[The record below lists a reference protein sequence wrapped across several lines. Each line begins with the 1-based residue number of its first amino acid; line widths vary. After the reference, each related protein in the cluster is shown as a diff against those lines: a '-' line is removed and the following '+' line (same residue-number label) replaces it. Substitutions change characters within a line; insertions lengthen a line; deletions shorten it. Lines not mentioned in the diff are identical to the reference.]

1 MKLCVYGSLSEP
13 KQSGWSAQ
21 AAQLGRELAHRG
33 HTLVFGGG
41 GTGLLGALAQAAL
54 EAAGSLLAVVRTD
67 STWETPLPG
76 TYHKVPAHGYRWRKQ
91 RMEELADAFLILP
104 GGIGTLDECVE
115 TLILESR
122 WKPVVLWNLD
132 GYYNGLKDFFCRA
145 RAEGLLSQQWD
156 FAPWFCETTE
166 EIWTALERTE

>member
-1 MKLCVYGSLSEP
+1 MKLCVYGSLSAP
-13 KQSGWSAQ
+13 KQPHWKAQ

-33 HTLVFGGG
+33 HTFVFGGG
-41 GTGLLGALAQAAL
+41 GTGLLGAAAQAAL
-54 EAAGSLLAVVRTD
+54 EADGSLLAVTRID

-76 TYHKVPAHGYRWRKQ
+76 AYPKVPADSYRHRKQ

-122 WKPVVLWNLD
+122 WKPAVLWNLD

-156 FAPWFCETTE
+156 FAPWFCETTK
-166 EIWTALERTE
+166 EIWTALERIE

>member
-33 HTLVFGGG
+33 HTIVFGGG
-41 GTGLLGALAQAAL
+41 GTGLLGRLGTSRFGSRRFT
-54 EAAGSLLAVVRTD
+54 AGGGSNRLHLGDA
-67 STWETPLPG
+67 SAGHLPQSAR
-76 TYHKVPAHGYRWRKQ
+76 PWYRRRKQ
-91 RMEELADAFLILP
+91 QMEELADAFLILP

>member
-1 MKLCVYGSLSEP
+1 MKLCVYGSLSAP
-13 KQSGWSAQ
+13 KQPHWTAQ

-41 GTGLLGALAQAAL
+41 GTGLLGAAAQAAL
-54 EAAGSLLAVVRTD
+54 KAGGQLLAVTRTD

-76 TYHKVPAHGYRWRKQ
+76 VYPKVLAGGYRQRKQ
-91 RMEELADAFLILP
+91 QMEELADGFIILP

-122 WKPVVLWNLD
+122 WKPTVLWNLD
-132 GYYNGLKDFFCRA
+132 GYYDGLKAFFRRA
-145 RAEGLLSQQWD
+145 RTEDLLSRQWD

-166 EIWTALERTE
+166 AIWAALERIE

>member
-54 EAAGSLLAVVRTD
+54 EADGSLLAVVRTD

-132 GYYNGLKDFFCRA
+132 GCYNGLKDFFCRA